1 VSFRTEKIFGALD
14 VRRIISDH
22 YKTLVYREPD
32 TNEWS
37 INKADVILFFLIP
50 ALVAGALIWLEFN
63 ADKIIGIVA
72 TAFSIF
78 AALLFNLLLL
88 VFDLIARDKNR
99 PFKVDLLQ
107 AIYDNI
113 SFAILISILALTAI
127 LLFAV
132 SDYFIPAL
140 KDHETSLLVLTWARR
155 VFSFFLY
162 YCITNFMLTM
172 IFVLKKVHILLSE
185 ELKAPGS

>member
-1 VSFRTEKIFGALD
+1 MSFTTEKLFGALD

-22 YKTLVYREPD
+22 YRTLVYRDAD
-32 TNEWS
+32 TDEWS
-37 INKADVILFFLIP
+37 INKADVVLFFLIP
-50 ALVAGALIWLEFN
+50 ALVAGALVWLEFN

-140 KDHETSLLVLTWARR
+140 KDHKTSLLVLTWAKR

-185 ELKAPGS
+185 ELKAPRS